1 MLRFEIDVTLREC
14 MGQGHIDRPEDPHA
28 DAGGGDGLDVRQHR
42 FRRRVAEFEQVVER
56 LPVPSRPPQGSID
69 FFVSTE
75 ALACIAVKDNV
86 ARATYIYTPASSP
99 FVLEPC
105 VGTDDLQHLWLV
117 QVRLHVVLSTR
128 ISQVLQSADIYII
141 YVELRL
147 RSKLK

>member
-1 MLRFEIDVTLREC
+1 

-28 DAGGGDGLDVRQHR
+28 DAAGGDGLDVRQHR
-42 FRRRVAEFEQVVER
+42 FCRRVAEFEQVVER

-86 ARATYIYTPASSP
+86 TRAIYIPASSP

-128 ISQVLQSADIYII
+128 ISQVLQSADIHIHGAALEI
-141 YVELRL
+141 EIKMILNTGL
-147 RSKLK
+147 A